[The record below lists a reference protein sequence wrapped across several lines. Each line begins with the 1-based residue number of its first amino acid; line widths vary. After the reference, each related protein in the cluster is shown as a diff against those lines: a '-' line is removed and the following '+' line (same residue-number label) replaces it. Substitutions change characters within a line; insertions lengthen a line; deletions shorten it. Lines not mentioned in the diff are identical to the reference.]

1 MEIRIKWYNGSM
13 IIDLERFLSC
23 RSITKVKKLVNIIRD
38 SHTPECEGQIR
49 RFIEQELEQ
58 YEPRQKEVSR
68 YITGYT
74 EKVKFCEKQLNNC
87 ISNRDRFKR
96 KSDGWEHYNSHVK
109 AFRDELKE
117 MKAALRTHQRKSD
130 NEKKNRDFYMKVL
143 EIIT

>member
-13 IIDLERFLSC
+13 IIDLEKFLSC

-49 RFIEQELEQ
+49 EFIEQELEQ

-117 MKAALRTHQRKSD
+117 MKATLRTHQRKSD

>member
-13 IIDLERFLSC
+13 IIDLEKFLSC

-58 YEPRQKEVSR
+58 YEPRQKEASR
-68 YITGYT
+68 YIAGYT
-74 EKVKFCEKQLNNC
+74 EKAKFCEKQLNNC

-117 MKAALRTHQRKSD
+117 MKAALRTYQRKSD

>member
-13 IIDLERFLSC
+13 IIDLEKFLSC

-49 RFIEQELEQ
+49 EFIEQELEQ

-74 EKVKFCEKQLNNC
+74 EKVKFCEKQLDNR
-87 ISNRDRFKR
+87 ISSRDRFKR
-96 KSDGWEHYNSHVK
+96 KSDGWEHYNNHVK

-117 MKAALRTHQRKSD
+117 MKAALRTYQRKSD

>member
-1 MEIRIKWYNGSM
+1 MEIYIKWYNGSM
-13 IIDLERFLSC
+13 VIDLEKFLSC
-23 RSITKVKKLVNIIRD
+23 RSISKVKKLVNIIRG
-38 SHTPECEGQIR
+38 SCTPECEKQIKE
-49 RFIEQELEQ
+49 FIVQELEQ

-68 YITGYT
+68 YIVGYT
-74 EKVKFCEKQLNNC
+74 EKVKFNERQLDNC
-87 ISNRDRFKR
+87 MNSRDRFKR

-117 MKAALRTHQRKSD
+117 MKAALRTYQRKSD

>member
-13 IIDLERFLSC
+13 IIDLEKFLSC
-23 RSITKVKKLVNIIRD
+23 RSISKVKKLVNIIRD
-38 SHTPECEGQIR
+38 SHTPECEWQIR
-49 RFIEQELEQ
+49 EFIEQELEQ
-58 YEPRQKEVSR
+58 YEPRQKEASR
-68 YITGYT
+68 YIAGYT
-74 EKVKFCEKQLNNC
+74 EKVKFCEKQLDNC
-87 ISNRDRFKR
+87 ISSRDRFKR

-117 MKAALRTHQRKSD
+117 MKAALRTYQRKSD

>member
-13 IIDLERFLSC
+13 IIDLEKFLSC

-49 RFIEQELEQ
+49 EFIEQELEQ